1 MYDILDLAIFAV
13 IAILLIPG
21 VLMVIP
27 PFNKG
32 LLLGN
37 ETPDKV
43 GMNNTIVH
51 GIAMFGAFWLY
62 SWFRYGNAKPE
73 EEEDRAE

>member
-27 PFNKG
+27 PFDKG

-37 ETPDKV
+37 ETPGKLET
-43 GMNNTIVH
+43 NNIIVH

-62 SWFRYGNAKPE
+62 SWFRYGSAKPE
-73 EEEDRAE
+73 EENNTTE